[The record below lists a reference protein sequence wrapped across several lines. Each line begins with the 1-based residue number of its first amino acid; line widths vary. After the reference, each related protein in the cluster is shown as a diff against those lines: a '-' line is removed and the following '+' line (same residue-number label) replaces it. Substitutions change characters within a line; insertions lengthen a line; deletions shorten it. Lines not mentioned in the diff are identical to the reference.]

1 MATDQFDSD
10 KARLSPEQIAELT
23 SLQKKSRPKPT
34 KRPRISDIEFVMFPY
49 EQFLAAAGR
58 ARNIQLAVLIELAHL
73 RFKTHKSTVELGNK
87 ALAAVGI
94 QRWAKLDALTML
106 EDAGLI
112 RIEHRH
118 KKSPLVTLLWD

>member
-1 MATDQFDSD
+1 MTIDPFSSD
-10 KARLSPEQIAELT
+10 DLKLTPEQIAGLT
-23 SLQKKSRPKPT
+23 PLQKKQK
-34 KRPRISDIEFVMFPY
+34 KQPRISNVEFVKLPY

-58 ARNIQLAVLIELAHL
+58 ARNVQLAVLIELAHL
-73 RFKTHKSTVELGNK
+73 RFKTHKNTVELGNK

-94 QRWAKLDALTML
+94 QRWAKLDALVGL